1 MSTLAL
7 IGAQEF
13 LKVEDHSINGFTR
26 SFNQCRNS
34 PSLSDIEG
42 IDTWEG
48 LQFQGVVADQATCAE
63 RCQENADCNAFE
75 FYFEKKECSLA
86 IGSMWKG
93 IDINASDV
101 GCFLKNKQ
109 IEDTCPKGETPC
121 EEKGTH
127 QCCYKGE
134 SCVPKVGCV
143 CSGIDC
149 FFRNN
154 RYIWSYFF

>member
-1 MSTLAL
+1 
-7 IGAQEF
+7 
-13 LKVEDHSINGFTR
+13 
-26 SFNQCRNS
+26 
-34 PSLSDIEG
+34 
-42 IDTWEG
+42 
-48 LQFQGVVADQATCAE
+48 
-63 RCQENADCNAFE
+63 
-75 FYFEKKECSLA
+75 
-86 IGSMWKG
+86 MWKG

-149 FFRNN
+149 FFRNTKEDQLVVVPEEVEETCPKGE
-154 RYIWSYFF
+154 ISCEEKGVH